1 MTSTCTAVD
10 SLPVALRLVSH
21 AHQAAVLSHPAW
33 TDIAEE
39 ADPARQLAWMVEQYL
54 LSYDELDDLQ
64 TFEQQPCERD
74 RIVEEAFAI
83 LGQGNTVANGRL
95 LDQMLADRL
104 ITPVQ
109 HARVHAMPLDE
120 PCDSAASMLFSMV
133 LKGIMSSDEFTSLY
147 EQVLAERGSGM
158 GGARW
163 ETVLAAYGAMKKYEA
178 LLRTAHSALHSE
190 QRQLNLRFGLCLA
203 GAALM
208 TWFIVAHWPG

>member
-33 TDIAEE
+33 IDIAEE
-39 ADPARQLAWMVEQYL
+39 ADPALQLVWMVEKGL

-64 TFEQQPCERD
+64 TFEEETSERD
-74 RIVEEAFAI
+74 RIVEEAFAV
-83 LGQGNTVANGRL
+83 LGQHNTTANGRL

-104 ITPVQ
+104 ITPGG
-109 HARVHAMPLDE
+109 HCAL
-120 PCDSAASMLFSMV
+120 DSA
-133 LKGIMSSDEFTSLY
+133 
-147 EQVLAERGSGM
+147 
-158 GGARW
+158 
-163 ETVLAAYGAMKKYEA
+163 
-178 LLRTAHSALHSE
+178 
-190 QRQLNLRFGLCLA
+190 QRQVNLQFALCLA